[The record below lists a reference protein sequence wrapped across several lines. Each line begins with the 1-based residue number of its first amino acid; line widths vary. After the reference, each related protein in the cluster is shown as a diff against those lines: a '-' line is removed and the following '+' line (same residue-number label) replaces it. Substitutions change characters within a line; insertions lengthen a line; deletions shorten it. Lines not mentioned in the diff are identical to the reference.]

1 MKTKCE
7 GCGIKIQ
14 TTNPL
19 MPGYIDPD
27 VYMKNP
33 DNFLC
38 QRCYNLKHHNIPSNT
53 KIDEKKF
60 YENIKKISETD
71 ALIVYLVDAFDLEG
85 TFLDNINELF
95 PNQKILMVV
104 NKFDLFLS
112 STKVMKVKNYI
123 LSLLKEKNIKTSS
136 VQVISS
142 KSDKDV
148 MRVFNEILRLRGDSD
163 VYVFGMTNVGKS
175 TFINALTRLTLD
187 KATDI
192 TTSNL
197 PSTTLDL
204 IKIPVGGKAYLYD
217 MPGIINPHQM
227 TYYLD
232 KETINKVLPK
242 KFIKPKVFQLNP
254 GQTVFIGGF
263 AMISFISGEKASFVA
278 NFSNELVIH
287 RTKLINKDEFYENHK
302 DDILLLPNKGERE
315 RLGKMVSHAFSVDGK
330 CDICISGLG
339 FMTIHG
345 MGSVTIETFE
355 QIKVSMRE
363 SLI

>member
-1 MKTKCE
+1 MKTKCD

-27 VYMKNP
+27 VYIKNP

-38 QRCYNLKHHNIPSNT
+38 QRCYNLKYHNIPSQT
-53 KIDEKKF
+53 KVDEKKF
-60 YENIKKISETD
+60 YENIKKINQTD

-123 LSLLKEKNIKTSS
+123 LSMLKERNIKTSS

-148 MRVFNEILRLRGDSD
+148 LRVFNEILRLRGNND

-187 KATDI
+187 KHTDI

-204 IKIPVGGKAYLYD
+204 IKIPVGDKTFLYD
-217 MPGIINPHQM
+217 MPGIINKNQM

-242 KFIKPKVFQLNP
+242 KFVKPKVFQLNP
-254 GQTVFIGGF
+254 GQTIFVSGF
-263 AMISFISGEKASFVA
+263 CFVNFLEGEKSSFVS

-287 RTKLINKDEFYENHK
+287 RTKLENSLEFYEKHK
-302 DDILLLPNKGERE
+302 DDILLLPTGEE
-315 RLGKMVSHAFSVDGK
+315 RKRLKEFKKVEFSFDGK
-330 CDICISGLG
+330 KDISISGLG
-339 FMTIHG
+339 FFTVKG
-345 MGSVTIETFE
+345 KGKLEVVTFKD
-355 QIKVSMRE
+355 IKVSMRD

>member
-27 VYMKNP
+27 VYIKNP

-38 QRCYNLKHHNIPSNT
+38 QRCYNLKHYNIPT
-53 KIDEKKF
+53 DARIDEKKF
-60 YENIKKISETD
+60 YENIKKID
-71 ALIVYLVDAFDLEG
+71 KNALIIYLVDSFDLEG
-85 TFLDNINELF
+85 TFVYNINELF
-95 PNQKILMVV
+95 PTQKVLMVV

-123 LSLLKEKNIKTSS
+123 ISMLKEKNIKTSS
-136 VQVISS
+136 IQVISS
-142 KSDKDV
+142 KNDKDV
-148 MRVFNEILRLRGDSD
+148 LRVFHEILRLRDDGSD

-175 TFINALTRLTLD
+175 TFINAITKLTLP
-187 KATDI
+187 KASDI
-192 TTSNL
+192 TISNM

-204 IKIPVGGKAYLYD
+204 IKIPLGDKTYLYD
-217 MPGIINPHQM
+217 MPGIINRHQM

-254 GQTVFIGGF
+254 SQTLFVGGF
-263 AMISFISGEKASFVA
+263 CAINFVSGEKASFVLT
-278 NFSNELVIH
+278 FSNELVIH
-287 RTKLINKDEFYENHK
+287 RTKLENKDEFYNNHK
-302 DDILLLPNKGERE
+302 DDILLLPNENERE
-315 RLGKMVSHAFSVDGK
+315 RLGKMVPSTFDFDGK

-339 FMTIHG
+339 FFTVHG
-345 MGSVTIETFE
+345 KGSIEVETFE
-355 QIKVSMRE
+355 NIKVSMRE